1 MFSQSAAEAPTMPSC
16 SWKSLSASL
25 YLCCFQRQKA
35 SDWIHLT
42 YQSLPRSLHTV
53 FTSLSTR
60 SVMLS
65 LYWPMRQSSS
75 LKVALSVAS

>member
-1 MFSQSAAEAPTMPSC
+1 MG
-16 SWKSLSASL
+16 LGL
-25 YLCCFQRQKA
+25 GLGLGLGCCFHRQKA